1 MSGYD
6 KRVRVGVDADA
17 AVDRAI
23 EKLLELKNTAASD
36 RRLPSPLP
44 TVSVRHVSVPER
56 RLWAGLSLFLYLLFF

>member
-23 EKLLELKNTAASD
+23 EKLLELKNTADELDGKKSTITAELKTNS
-36 RRLPSPLP
+36 SNPLAIARYKN
-44 TVSVRHVSVPER
+44 TH
-56 RLWAGLSLFLYLLFF
+56 ATAIMT